1 MVKLNLINQ
10 RWWGVLMN
18 LTEEEKAVR
27 EKGIK
32 ILIETAC
39 MHKLGKE
46 ETARRIK
53 ENYNLT
59 RQEVERFMEKYWSN

>member
-1 MVKLNLINQ
+1 
-10 RWWGVLMN
+10 MN

-39 MHKLGKE
+39 THKLGRE
-46 ETARRIK
+46 ETAGRIQ

-59 RQEVERFMEKYWSN
+59 KEEVESFMKKYWSN

>member
-1 MVKLNLINQ
+1 
-10 RWWGVLMN
+10 MN
-18 LTEEEKAVR
+18 LTDEEKAVR

-39 MHKLGKE
+39 THKLGKE

-53 ENYNLT
+53 ENYHLT
-59 RQEVERFMEKYWSN
+59 SEEVDNFMKEYWNS